1 MRIPSWITAPARY
14 LKATRRPATKRT
26 RHRNPLRLEM
36 LETRMLLHAN
46 AVMDAEHLA
55 VFGTRDAVTQVVTGG
70 LIPDAD
76 ITDRSIASGN
86 WSDPAIWSNGVPK
99 DGDNVLIS
107 TGTIVT
113 VDGNASV
120 DANGKRVALRT
131 VRDDGTLRF
140 DTHVNSTLLVDTIL
154 VYAGGV
160 FEMGTEAD
168 PIDVDHKAR
177 VIFADREKFLTG
189 PAITAFEQDRR
200 AWDPLQ
206 FSLGLVSHGEVSIH
220 GSAVT
225 SFVAPTKNFN
235 PASLTLNLGVAVP
248 ADWKVGDRL
257 IITGNTPTDSQ
268 GNNQDEQVKIGA
280 ISGTMLTLDATT
292 PLKYWHFINSN
303 YIANVSR
310 NATFESESPSLVARR
325 GHLMFMHND
334 DVHIDAA
341 GFYGLGRSDKR
352 TLVDDPVLKPDPDN
366 PGKMTTDVL
375 LKDPNPLITNDPQ
388 HAHRVL
394 AKGIDPVTLQV
405 VQQYARTGLNP
416 RGRYAVH
423 FHRTGTEPGDEAAT
437 IDGSAVVDS
446 PGWGIVNHSSNVDI
460 KDNVVFNAVG
470 AAYVTE
476 AGDEIGTFVHNIA
489 IHSLGSGEQIESR
502 KLVQDF
508 GHDGSGFWLQGGNV
522 SLVDNVV
529 AGQRHAGYIFFPR
542 GLDQKG
548 LGVTQIEGDNLSQY
562 AWAKPGEHY
571 NVEDVPLKQ
580 FKGNVTFGV
589 ATGFESWFS
598 LLNVQHQDRS
608 VIEDFRV
615 SLTTDH
621 GIFTPYTNLMTFKN
635 ITVLAAQPIPT
646 NTALDRNE
654 ITRNIIYD
662 HVKAQGWAIGINA
675 PTNGINTIV
684 GGTFNNLKNIY
695 ITTANTRDRVV
706 NINDASP
713 TDPIV
718 FLDNLQPIINGV
730 PTKLP
735 QSDIYLLSNFNPLFN
750 DVTRIFD
757 RDAVLIGLVS
767 HNGQQV
773 YYNEQAADFTPFP
786 STDQP
791 NKAKFGPKAASFV
804 PDALLDKTN
813 AQLMA
818 DYGLSVGGIPA
829 PATATKDPQ
838 INGLV
843 GPKATYLPDLYLFSP
858 KYFNTAKGPY
868 QLIYGYWNT
877 AQSQWKYI
885 VENTAT
891 PLISGWNLVS
901 RTLNG
906 QTRTLMVYNDNIP
919 PVLELNAN
927 TLTTINQADL
937 DNGTS
942 FMVDGFVV
950 DNSVGKLHFSMTVKL
965 NDPKLVSPVQTYA
978 DGSKHVII
986 TFSIQDFAGN
996 VTIVHIDLTV
1006 TLTAALIKDVGRL
1019 YLPTITVSL
1028 TLFDLLGHG

>member
-1 MRIPSWITAPARY
+1 MRMPSWIKATARY
-14 LKATRRPATKRT
+14 LKPQRPTTVRRHHARP
-26 RHRNPLRLEM
+26 PLRVEM
-36 LETRMLLHAN
+36 LESRMLLHAN

-55 VFGTRDAVTQVVTGG
+55 VFGSRDPVTQVVTGG
-70 LIPDAD
+70 LVPDSAV
-76 ITDRSIASGN
+76 TDRSIASGN
-86 WSDPAIWSNGVPK
+86 WSDPSIWSNGVPK
-99 DGDNVLIS
+99 DGDNVVIS
-107 TGTIVT
+107 AGTVVT
-113 VDGNASV
+113 IDGNASV
-120 DANGKRVALRT
+120 DSNGNRVALRT
-131 VRDDGTLRF
+131 IRDDGVLRF
-140 DTHVNSTLLVDTIL
+140 DPHANTTLLVDTLL
-154 VYAGGV
+154 VGGSGL
-160 FEMGTEAD
+160 FEMGTEAA

-177 VIFADREKFLTG
+177 VIFADREKFLSG
-189 PAITAFEQDRR
+189 AAIVAFEEARR

-206 FSLGLVSHGEVSIH
+206 FTLGLVSHGAVSVH
-220 GSAVT
+220 GAQVT
-225 SFVAPTKNFN
+225 SFIAPTKNLSPGSF
-235 PASLTLNLGVAVP
+235 TYDLGIAVP
-248 ADWKVGDRL
+248 ANWKVGDRL
-257 IITGNTPTDSQ
+257 LITGNTPTDAA
-268 GNNQDEQVKIGA
+268 GNNQDEQVKIAG
-280 ISGTMLTLDATT
+280 ISGSMLTLDPST
-292 PLKYWHFINSN
+292 PLKYMHFINSN

-310 NATFESESPSLVARR
+310 NVTFESESPSLVARR
-325 GHLMFMHND
+325 GHVMFMHND
-334 DVHIDAA
+334 NVHVDAA
-341 GFYGLGRSDKR
+341 GFYGLGRTDKR
-352 TLVDDPVLKPDPDN
+352 TKIDDPVVKPDPDN
-366 PGKMTTDVL
+366 PGQMTTDVL
-375 LKDPNPLITNDPQ
+375 LKDPNPQITNDPQ
-388 HAHRVL
+388 HAHRVM
-394 AKGIDPVTLQV
+394 AKGIDPITLQV
-405 VQQYARTGLNP
+405 VPQYARTGLNP

-423 FHRTGTEPGDEAAT
+423 FHRTGTEPGDDAAT
-437 IDGSAVVDS
+437 INDSAVVDS

-460 KDNVVFNAVG
+460 TDNVVFNAVG

-502 KLVQDF
+502 KLFQDF

-522 SLVDNVV
+522 SLINNVV
-529 AGQRHAGYIFFPR
+529 SGQRHAGYIFFPR

-548 LGVTQIEGDNLSQY
+548 LGITEIEGENLSQY

-571 NVEDVPLKQ
+571 NVEDVPLKE
-580 FKGNVTFGV
+580 FRGNVTFAV

-598 LLNVQHQDRS
+598 LLNVTHQDRS
-608 VIEDFRV
+608 VLENFRV

-621 GIFTPYTNLMTFKN
+621 GIFTPYTNQMTFKKV
-635 ITVLAAQPIPT
+635 TVLAAQPIPT
-646 NTALDRNE
+646 NTGFDRNE
-654 ITRNIIYD
+654 ITRNLIYD
-662 HVKAQGWAIGINA
+662 HVKVQGWAIGINA
-675 PTNGINTIV
+675 PTNGVNTIV

-695 ITTANTRDRVV
+695 ITTANSRDRVV

-735 QSDIYLLSNFNPLFN
+735 QYDVYLLSNFNPLFN

-791 NKAKFGPKAASFV
+791 NKTKFGPKAAAFV
-804 PDALLDKTN
+804 PSGLLDKTN

-829 PATATKDPQ
+829 PASATKDPL

-843 GPKATYLPDLYLFSP
+843 GPATTYLPDLYLFSP
-858 KYFNTAKGPY
+858 KYFNTAKAPY

-885 VENTAT
+885 VENTPT
-891 PLISGWNLVS
+891 PLVAGWNLVS

-906 QTRTLMVYNDNIP
+906 QTRTMMVFNDNIP
-919 PVLELNAN
+919 PVLELSAT
-927 TLTTINQADL
+927 TLTVLNQADL
-937 DNGTS
+937 DNGTL

-950 DNSVGKLHFSMTVKL
+950 DNSVGKLHFSMTLAL
-965 NDPKLVSPVQTYA
+965 NDSKFVSPVKTYA
-978 DGSKHVII
+978 DGTKHVII

-996 VTIVHIDLTV
+996 VTIVNMDLLV
-1006 TLTAALIKDVGRL
+1006 TLTADLIKDVARL
-1019 YLPTITVSL
+1019 YLPRMTVSL